1 MLTFLASAHV
11 VDLILAIVA
20 AESIVLTMYWQVT
33 RRGVAPMQLLPNLLA
48 GALLLLALRFA
59 LSDFAWP
66 WYTACL
72 AAAGIASVADLR
84 QRWR

>member
-1 MLTFLASAHV
+1 MIAFLAGAHV
-11 VDLILAIVA
+11 VDLILVIVA
-20 AESIVLTMYWQVT
+20 VESFALTLHWHMT
-33 RRGVAPMQLLPNLLA
+33 RRGIAPAMLVPNLLA

-59 LSDFAWP
+59 LSDYGWP

-72 AAAGIASVADLR
+72 AAAGIANVADLR

>member
-1 MLTFLASAHV
+1 MIAFLASAHV
-11 VDLILAIVA
+11 VDLILLIVA
-20 AESIVLTMYWQVT
+20 AESAALTLYWKKT
-33 RRGVAPMQLLPNLLA
+33 HRGISPAQLVPNLVA
-48 GALLLLALRFA
+48 GALLLLALRLA

-72 AAAGIASVADLR
+72 AAAGVANVADLS